1 MRFNEFKPQILDEGG
16 PSGGKRFNSEVGVLL
31 GLLGLDPSATGFDP
45 SNPENTIPANTLS
58 NPGKVY
64 LDIKKHLPGVFSP
77 EVLKGWYDYT
87 VANII
92 PAINAKGI
100 QLPSQYTWAG
110 GKNKGGPADIGF
122 VGSNISGISIKDE
135 GGITLANPSPTALG
149 FAIKRG
155 QDLFKIHAPA
165 EWTTMKEKIFT
176 IVLDLAESAAKKET
190 AIPGGKAIPMN
201 WNRDKYSIVFDVNTN
216 LFTITG
222 KKSITTTRDAIIKAA
237 GSNAP
242 WQRVFGDYFVKH
254 FNKQLAYPLF
264 KSVTQQF
271 IDIMKPHLEGID
283 QSNANLLKLLQ
294 FGNKPMLYVTP
305 EELYYIPPDN
315 ADSMREIQLI
325 SISPAVVITD
335 DPESS
340 PDAVSLKFNA
350 KMGKPTSTDH
360 ASVDIYVRYAN
371 GMFET
376 NPTARIQN
384 LQNPIFMNWEKL
396 Y

>member
-1 MRFNEFKPQILDEGG
+1 MRFNEFKTQILDEGG

-31 GLLGLDPSATGFDP
+31 GLLGLDPATTGFDP
-45 SNPENTIPANTLS
+45 VNPENTIPAGKLS
-58 NPGKVY
+58 NPDKVY
-64 LDIKKHLPGVFSP
+64 SDIKKLLPGVFSL

-87 VANII
+87 VADII
-92 PAINAKGI
+92 PAINKKGVE
-100 QLPSQYTWAG
+100 LPDQYIWAG

-165 EWTTMKEKIFT
+165 EWTAMKEKIFT
-176 IVLDLAESAAKKET
+176 MVLDIAENNAKTET
-190 AIPGGKAIPMN
+190 QAGKQPVPMN
-201 WNRDKYSIVFDVNTN
+201 WNRDKYSILFDVNTN
-216 LFTITG
+216 MFTITG
-222 KKSITTTRDAIIKAA
+222 KKNITTTRTAIIGAA
-237 GSNAP
+237 GGNAS

-254 FNKQLAYPLF
+254 FDKKLAYPLF
-264 KSVTQQF
+264 KAVTQQF

-294 FGNKPMLYVTP
+294 FGDKPMFYVTP
-305 EELYYIPPDN
+305 AELYYIPPTTDIN
-315 ADSMREIQLI
+315 MRTIQLI
-325 SISPAVVITD
+325 SISPAVAITD
-335 DPESS
+335 DPESG
-340 PDAVSLKFNA
+340 PDAVSLKFSA
-350 KMGKPTSTDH
+350 KIGKPTSTDH
-360 ASVDIYVRYAN
+360 ATVDIYVRYAN

-384 LQNPIFMNWEKL
+384 LQNPVFMNWEKL